1 MPTIPTYQP
10 GQVRSEQVNARLDSV
25 ASPSLYG
32 GMTFA
37 AEADAAG
44 AGLGAVGVALQ
55 KNALELQQKE
65 DTALATT
72 AESNFLNKITDYK
85 IQSRN
90 RQGLNAQGL
99 PEEADKF
106 YSDLAK
112 ETLDGAPNERV
123 KAAMQLIIAKH
134 QPGFHGYIGAHA
146 AEQLDKAADDGVSA
160 SIASQISAA
169 SADPNEAPMAKSRVV
184 ASINALAKT
193 KGWDEETK
201 NAAIL
206 EKTSDLHT
214 GVINALMVNSPT
226 KAQAYYTL
234 NKDEIAG
241 KQRTVIE
248 THLKATVDAD
258 AAMTGADNIWSQ
270 FGPKRDG
277 DPAQLDVMENEARK
291 MYAGDANK
299 IKETV
304 AEIRSRVSAFNSSE
318 AERSAANVNK
328 VMDAYASGTPLSK
341 LKAMPEYLA
350 LPGDKKASISD
361 HIDAKIQANITRAA
375 TNEARQDAA
384 EQRAERKRQRGAY
397 SAYLAY
403 SNPDTLSKL
412 TENEIIA
419 MIPDI
424 GEDKAGS
431 LMTMKRQLDNASNK
445 PSKLIEAKMDT
456 EDFNRIASDMG
467 YRPFKSQATED
478 EKAAL
483 GELRFR
489 VEHVLQQA
497 QDQSKLPLTREQK
510 NQIMK
515 TEAARSVTLEG
526 GWFRSDRQVP
536 VLQMSPDD
544 VDKVIIPPADRKKA
558 TERLQT
564 MRKRFPDDPAYEPNE
579 RNLRMMY
586 LQSVSP
592 AAGFINGD

>member
-1 MPTIPTYQP
+1 MASIPTYQT
-10 GQVRSEQVNARLDSV
+10 GQVRSEAAPAQLNSV
-25 ASPSLYG
+25 ASPSLFA
-32 GMTFA
+32 GMSPGA
-37 AEADAAG
+37 VVADAG

-55 KNALELQQKE
+55 KHALELQQKE

-85 IQSRN
+85 IQTRN
-90 RQGLNAQGL
+90 RQGLNATGL

-106 YSDLAK
+106 YTDLTK
-112 ETLDGAPNERV
+112 ETLDSAPNERV
-123 KAAMQLIIAKH
+123 KAAMQVIIAKH

-146 AEQLDKAADDGVSA
+146 AEQLDKAADDGVQA
-160 SIASQISAA
+160 SISSQIGAA
-169 SADPNEAPMAKSRVV
+169 AADPNEAPMAKSRVV

-201 NAAIL
+201 NAAL
-206 EKTSDLHT
+206 LAKTSELHT
-214 GVINALMVNSPT
+214 GVVNALMVNSPA

-234 NKDEIAG
+234 NKEEIDG
-241 KQRTVIE
+241 KQRTIIE
-248 THLKATVDAD
+248 SHLKASVDAE
-258 AAMTGADNIWSQ
+258 AAITGADTIWSQ
-270 FGPKRDG
+270 YGPKQDG
-277 DPAQLDVMENEARK
+277 QPVQLDVMEAEARK
-291 MYAGDANK
+291 MYAGDPTK

-304 AEIRSRVSAFNSSE
+304 AEIRSRAASFNSSE
-318 AERSAANVNK
+318 AERSASNVNA
-328 VMDAYASGTPLSK
+328 VMEAYAKGVPLAK

-350 LPGDKKASISD
+350 LPGDKKATISD

-384 EQRAERKRQRGAY
+384 DLRAERKRQKGAF

-431 LMTMKRQLDNASNK
+431 LLTMKRSLAKDQK
-445 PSKLIEAKMDT
+445 KIIEAKMDT
-456 EDFNRIASDMG
+456 EDFNRIATSMG
-467 YRPFKSQATED
+467 LSPYKPKATED
-478 EKAAL
+478 DKAAL
-483 GELRFR
+483 GELKFR
-489 VEHVLQQA
+489 VEHVIQQK
-497 QDQSKLPLTREQK
+497 QDEVKRPLTRQEK
-510 NQIMK
+510 NDLMRL
-515 TEAARSVTLEG
+515 EAARSVTLEG

-536 VLQMSPDD
+536 VLQMTPEDI
-544 VDKVIIPPADRKKA
+544 DKVIIPPVDRKKA
-558 TERLQT
+558 AERLQT

>member
-1 MPTIPTYQP
+1 MPSIPTYQS
-10 GQVRSEQVNARLDSV
+10 GQVKSEQVNARLDSV

-72 AESNFLNKITDYK
+72 AESNFLNKVTDYK

-146 AEQLDKAADDGVSA
+146 AEQLDKAADDGVNA

-214 GVINALMVNSPT
+214 GVINALLVNSPA

-234 NKDEIAG
+234 NKEEIAG
-241 KQRTVIE
+241 KQRTTIE
-248 THLKATVDAD
+248 THLKATVDAE
-258 AAMTGADNIWSQ
+258 AAMSGADNIWSQ

-384 EQRAERKRQRGAY
+384 DLRAERKRQKGAY

-419 MIPDI
+419 MIPNI

-431 LMTMKRQLDNASNK
+431 LLTMKRSLAKDQK
-445 PSKLIEAKMDT
+445 KIVEAKMDT
-456 EDFNRIASDMG
+456 EDFNHIATSMG
-467 YRPFKSQATED
+467 LSPYKPKATED

-483 GELRFR
+483 GELKFR
-489 VEHVLQQA
+489 VEHVIQQR
-497 QDQSKLPLTREQK
+497 QDEVKRPLTRQEK
-510 NQIMK
+510 NDLMRV
-515 TEAARSVTLEG
+515 EAARSVTLEG

-536 VLQMSPDD
+536 VLQMTPDD

-558 TERLQT
+558 TERLQA